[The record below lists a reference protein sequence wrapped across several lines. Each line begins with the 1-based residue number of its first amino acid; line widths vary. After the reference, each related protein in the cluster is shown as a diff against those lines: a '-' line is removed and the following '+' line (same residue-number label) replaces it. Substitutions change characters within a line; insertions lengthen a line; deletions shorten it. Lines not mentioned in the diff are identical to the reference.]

1 MSFCN
6 VLGCS
11 RGAVVQPVL
20 LLWAPKSFGSSD
32 PIRVNIGIGLCSEHQ
47 KTFTRSSP
55 GVADMEELAVRL
67 AIRAGKVKPDL
78 ARTRIDFLA
87 FQ

>member
-1 MSFCN
+1 
-6 VLGCS
+6 
-11 RGAVVQPVL
+11 
-20 LLWAPKSFGSSD
+20 
-32 PIRVNIGIGLCSEHQ
+32 
-47 KTFTRSSP
+47 
-55 GVADMEELAVRL
+55 MEELAVRL